1 MSNSPQSKSYMR
13 QKVLL
18 NFGLFFVFFIFYLVA
33 AVIQTP
39 MFKEIAYMP
48 ALGMPLG
55 LLLSL
60 LVFPLSWLIMVIW
73 FWRAK

>member
-1 MSNSPQSKSYMR
+1 MSDRLPSTLR

-18 NFGLFFVFFIFYLVA
+18 NFGLFFVFFAFYLSA

-39 MFKEIAYMP
+39 QFASIAYKITF
-48 ALGMPLG
+48 GMPLG

-60 LVFPLSWLIMVIW
+60 LVFPVSWLIMGLW
-73 FWRAK
+73 FWRSK

>member
-1 MSNSPQSKSYMR
+1 MSKSPPTTLR

-18 NFGLFFVFFIFYLVA
+18 NFGLFFVFFVFYLSA

-39 MFKEIAYMP
+39 KFASIAYKIT
-48 ALGMPLG
+48 LGMPLG

-60 LVFPLSWLIMVIW
+60 LIFPLSWLIMAIW
-73 FWRAK
+73 FWRSK

>member
-1 MSNSPQSKSYMR
+1 MSNSPPSPSSMR
-13 QKVLL
+13 RKVLI
-18 NFGLFFVFFIFYLVA
+18 NFGLFFVFFIFYLLA

-39 MFKEIAYMP
+39 SFKDVAVQP

-60 LVFPLSWLIMVIW
+60 LVFPLSWLIMVVW
-73 FWRAK
+73 FWRSK